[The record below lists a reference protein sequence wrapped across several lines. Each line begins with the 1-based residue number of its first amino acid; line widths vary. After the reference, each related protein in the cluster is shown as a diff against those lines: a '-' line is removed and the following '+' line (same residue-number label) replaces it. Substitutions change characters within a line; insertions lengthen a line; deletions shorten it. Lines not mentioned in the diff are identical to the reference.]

1 MMKSAG
7 IMKYAGMFAF
17 LVPAFL
23 VSAQAETLHYVVNW
37 QSGLS
42 LGEATLNSNRALW
55 VVGGKESARWS
66 FDLDIDASVPGFAIR
81 DQYDSTAGAGA
92 GADIC
97 SAKLDKTVRRGSRKS
112 EETVT
117 FDQDQHTV
125 TRETHPYGIGGK
137 SDASVSPCSRDAL
150 AFLQF
155 VRQELAQGRMVPQQP
170 VVLGGLYNVR
180 LEFGGTETIKKLGQ
194 PVQADRI
201 HATIKGP
208 ASETGV
214 DVFFAKDEVRTPV
227 LARIPLS
234 LGTFTVE
241 LAH

>member
-1 MMKSAG
+1 
-7 IMKYAGMFAF
+7 MKYAVLF
-17 LVPAFL
+17 AFL
-23 VSAQAETLHYVVNW
+23 VSARGQTLHYVINW

-42 LGEATLNSNRALW
+42 LGEATLTSSRALW
-55 VVGGKESARWS
+55 VVGGTESARWS

-81 DQYDSTAGAGA
+81 DHYASTASPGAAGAGGA
-92 GADIC
+92 GPEVC
-97 SAKLDKTVRRGSRKS
+97 SVKLDKTVHRGSHKS

-125 TRETHPYGIGGK
+125 TRETHPDGIGGK
-137 SDASVSPCSRDAL
+137 SDASVGPCARDAL
-150 AFLQF
+150 AYLQF
-155 VRQELAQGRMVPQQP
+155 VRHELAQGRLAPQQS
-170 VVLGGLYNVR
+170 VVLGSLYNVR
-180 LEFGGTETIKKLGQ
+180 LEFAGTETMKKLGQ

-208 ASETGV
+208 ASDLAV
-214 DVFFAKDEVRTPV
+214 DIFFAQDEVRTPL
-227 LARIPLS
+227 LARIPLA

>member
-1 MMKSAG
+1 
-7 IMKYAGMFAF
+7 MKYAVWF
-17 LVPAFL
+17 AFL
-23 VSAQAETLHYVVNW
+23 VSAFPVTAPAEALHYVINW

-42 LGEATLNSNRALW
+42 LGEATLTSNRALW
-55 VVGGKESARWS
+55 VVGGKDSARWS

-81 DQYDSTAGAGA
+81 DHYDSTAVAGGAA
-92 GADIC
+92 ADIC

-112 EETVT
+112 EETLT

-137 SDASVSPCSRDAL
+137 SDASVGPCARDAL

-155 VRQELAQGRMVPQQP
+155 ARQELAQGRLAPQQS
-170 VVLGGLYNVR
+170 VVLGSLYNVR
-180 LEFGGTETIKKLGQ
+180 LEFGGTETVKKLGQ
-194 PVQADRI
+194 PVEADRI
-201 HATIKGP
+201 HVTIKGP
-208 ASETGV
+208 ASSLGV
-214 DVFFAKDEVRTPV
+214 DIFFAKDEGRTPV

-234 LGTFTVE
+234 LGTFSVE

>member
-1 MMKSAG
+1 MN
-7 IMKYAGMFAF
+7 YAVRFAF
-17 LVPAFL
+17 LISI
-23 VSAQAETLHYVVNW
+23 SAHAETLHYVVNW

-42 LGEATLNSNRALW
+42 LGEATLSSNRSLW
-55 VVGGKESARWS
+55 VVAGVETAQWK

-81 DQYDSTAGAGA
+81 DQYSSIVSPGTASPGGAGKE
-92 GADIC
+92 IC
-97 SAKLDKTVRRGSRKS
+97 SAKLDKTVHRGSRKS

-125 TRETHPYGIGGK
+125 TRETHPEGIGGK
-137 SDASVSPCSRDAL
+137 SDAAVGPCARDAL

-155 VRQELAQGRMVPQQP
+155 VRQELAQGRLVPQQS
-170 VVLGGLYNVR
+170 VVLGSLYNVR
-180 LEFGGTETIKKLGQ
+180 LEFAGTETMKKLGK

-208 ASETGV
+208 ASELAV
-214 DVFFAKDEVRTPV
+214 DIFFAQDEVRTPV
-227 LARIPLS
+227 LARIPLA
-234 LGTFTVE
+234 LGTFSVE